1 MREGINNI
9 LVRAPNWIGDA
20 VLCLPALEAL
30 KMACPQAAITVLAK
44 PWVGPV
50 FFNNPSV
57 KQVIDYDISG
67 RHRGI
72 FGKWKLI
79 KDIRKYGFDS
89 AVLFQNAFE
98 AAMIVFMAG
107 IPVRIG
113 YARDLRGFLLTNPI
127 KLTSDIKKTH
137 HVFYYLNIVA
147 GLKKDYSRQLSAIS
161 HQPKIYLTK
170 EESEYAKNFLK
181 GKGIESNIIVG
192 IAPGASYGPAKRWMA
207 ERFTEV
213 ARRLMADYDAGL
225 ILFGGIDD
233 KVICGEVLKGLK
245 GLNLAGEVGLRQT
258 IALISR
264 CNLFITNDSGPM
276 HIAASLGI
284 PVVAVFG
291 STDPNLTAPLSDNV
305 RVVKKDI
312 ECSPCFDRVCR
323 EGHYNCMKLV
333 GTDDVY
339 ESAAALLEKRAVK
352 EFPAVFLDRDGT
364 INEDTGYIDSPER
377 LIIIDGVS
385 SAIRELNSRGFKVVI
400 ITNQSGVARGYFTK
414 EAVDAVNKRLEEILI
429 KEGAHIDGIYYCPH
443 HPDDNCE
450 CRKPRT
456 GLLQMAKD
464 DLDIDFK
471 KSYVVGDKLSDV
483 EIAQNIGSKGILVL
497 TGMGK
502 DERKKINHRPSHIAN
517 DLRDAVEWIIKDSLK
532 S

>member
-9 LVRAPNWIGDA
+9 LVRVPNWIGDA

-30 KMACPQAAITVLAK
+30 KTACPQAAITVLAK
-44 PWVGPV
+44 PWVSPI
-50 FFNNPSV
+50 FLNNPSV

-98 AAMIVFMAG
+98 AAMIVFISG

-137 HVFYYLNIVA
+137 HVFYYLNIISKIRSQESEVRSQNKDTR
-147 GLKKDYSRQLSAIS
+147 GGGFELDKKIK
-161 HQPKIYLTK
+161 PKIYLSA
-170 EESEYAKNFLK
+170 EEKNWAEGFLQ
-181 GKGIESNIIVG
+181 GKGIGDNIVVG

-213 ARRLMADYDAGL
+213 ARRLTANYDAGL
-225 ILFGGIDD
+225 ILFGGMDD
-233 KVICGEVLKGLK
+233 MVICGEVLKGLK
-245 GLNLAGEVGLRQT
+245 GLNLAGEVGLRQA

-291 STDPNLTAPLSDNV
+291 STDPNL
-305 RVVKKDI
+305 
-312 ECSPCFDRVCR
+312 
-323 EGHYNCMKLV
+323 
-333 GTDDVY
+333 
-339 ESAAALLEKRAVK
+339 
-352 EFPAVFLDRDGT
+352 
-364 INEDTGYIDSPER
+364 
-377 LIIIDGVS
+377 
-385 SAIRELNSRGFKVVI
+385 
-400 ITNQSGVARGYFTK
+400 
-414 EAVDAVNKRLEEILI
+414 
-429 KEGAHIDGIYYCPH
+429 
-443 HPDDNCE
+443 
-450 CRKPRT
+450 
-456 GLLQMAKD
+456 
-464 DLDIDFK
+464 
-471 KSYVVGDKLSDV
+471 
-483 EIAQNIGSKGILVL
+483 
-497 TGMGK
+497 
-502 DERKKINHRPSHIAN
+502 
-517 DLRDAVEWIIKDSLK
+517 
-532 S
+532 